1 MSCGVGKRA
10 MTASGITSRHDFE
23 RSKDQEIAGLTTR
36 EDWAAQAGER
46 SDQPLPVARGAF
58 RAATVWR
65 TRSQQPGGHSSNS
78 QRPSGAGG
86 AALPMMQSII

>member
-1 MSCGVGKRA
+1 MLACGQRA
-10 MTASGITSRHDFE
+10 CVVTYPQACAALANAPGI
-23 RSKDQEIAGLTTR
+23 APCALTYDTR
-36 EDWAAQAGER
+36 QG
-46 SDQPLPVARGAF
+46 RGAF

-65 TRSQQPGGHSSNS
+65 TRSQQPGGASSNC